1 MKLMKYSFKRLAN
14 YDYFVH
20 NLEAPSYLKE
30 GHSEA
35 EMVVRINGR
44 DLYARSMDYEVP
56 ERYVRR
62 KLEDHIL
69 NEIRREL
76 FGNV

>member
-1 MKLMKYSFKRLAN
+1 VKLIKYSFKRLGK
-14 YDYFVH
+14 YDYYSQR
-20 NLEAPSYLKE
+20 LEAPPFFTE

-44 DLYARSMDYEVP
+44 DLYARSMDYQVP

-62 KLEDHIL
+62 KLADQIMF
-69 NEIRREL
+69 EIRKVL
-76 FGNV
+76 FNES